1 MPSSDRF
8 LLLLLAFG
16 NFIIGMG
23 AFVVIGIISPIADG
37 LGVSKASAGM
47 VLTTYAFAYAI
58 LSPLVAALTGQVS
71 RRAVLLCATAL
82 FLAGNVASALSHTVF
97 MLSASRIV
105 VALGGALFTPIAA
118 GVAVAISAPET
129 RGKALATVFGGVT
142 LAQVIGVPMGAWLA
156 YRFGWAAAFWTVS
169 ALAAIGCATLAATV
183 PRDIRFQAS
192 TMATVL
198 TALKDL
204 PVMFAT
210 AFTAT
215 FIAAIYIVFTFFG
228 PIIEA
233 SVGSNPEIRTFYL
246 VLFGVG
252 AVLGNILGGILNDR
266 IGSKTTLV
274 VLCLGQAVIMPLFS
288 VIPWNPAIFAAVV
301 GLWSSF
307 GWSFMAPQQAR
318 LVVMAPAATALVLA
332 LNAAMIYVGITIG
345 SGVGSAILQN
355 YGLAALGIAGGI
367 GSLAA
372 LGHLL
377 LSGRSSRVT
386 AMPEKSA

>member
-71 RRAVLLCATAL
+71 RRAVLLCAMAL

-169 ALAAIGCATLAATV
+169 ALAAIGCATLAATD
-183 PRDIRFQAS
+183 R
-192 TMATVL
+192 
-198 TALKDL
+198 K
-204 PVMFAT
+204 
-210 AFTAT
+210 
-215 FIAAIYIVFTFFG
+215 
-228 PIIEA
+228 
-233 SVGSNPEIRTFYL
+233 SV
-246 VLFGVG
+246 V
-252 AVLGNILGGILNDR
+252 
-266 IGSKTTLV
+266 
-274 VLCLGQAVIMPLFS
+274 
-288 VIPWNPAIFAAVV
+288 
-301 GLWSSF
+301 
-307 GWSFMAPQQAR
+307 
-318 LVVMAPAATALVLA
+318 
-332 LNAAMIYVGITIG
+332 
-345 SGVGSAILQN
+345 
-355 YGLAALGIAGGI
+355 
-367 GSLAA
+367 
-372 LGHLL
+372 
-377 LSGRSSRVT
+377 
-386 AMPEKSA
+386 

>member
-1 MPSSDRF
+1 M
-8 LLLLLAFG
+8 
-16 NFIIGMG
+16 
-23 AFVVIGIISPIADG
+23 
-37 LGVSKASAGM
+37 
-47 VLTTYAFAYAI
+47 
-58 LSPLVAALTGQVS
+58 
-71 RRAVLLCATAL
+71 
-82 FLAGNVASALSHTVF
+82 
-97 MLSASRIV
+97 
-105 VALGGALFTPIAA
+105 
-118 GVAVAISAPET
+118 
-129 RGKALATVFGGVT
+129 
-142 LAQVIGVPMGAWLA
+142 
-156 YRFGWAAAFWTVS
+156 
-169 ALAAIGCATLAATV
+169 
-183 PRDIRFQAS
+183 
-192 TMATVL
+192 
-198 TALKDL
+198 
-204 PVMFAT
+204 
-210 AFTAT
+210 
-215 FIAAIYIVFTFFG
+215 FTFFG